1 MVTCGKCGTTLVDGA
16 LFCHMCGAKLQNS
29 YTCKQCGQEVKV
41 GSKFCGK
48 CGTPVTNTENTVN
61 QQNNTSHCPNCGA
74 LVGRLD
80 VACPSCG
87 TAITN
92 RNIAMS
98 VNVFATE
105 LARIEAERLDS
116 NSNEKRG
123 LFGNGGTDYEQ
134 AYGSKYLDK
143 KISFIQSFPIPNTTE
158 EIVEFILLA
167 MANIDPTY
175 GNKKYDNNR
184 TATVGHYYYSE
195 VKMANTWIGKLEQAY
210 NKAMLLF
217 PDNPLFPKIQELY
230 QKKMKEL
237 DRL

>member
-1 MVTCGKCGTTLVDGA
+1 MHTCGICGTTLVDGA
-16 LFCHMCGAKLQNS
+16 LFCHMCGARVQKS
-29 YTCKQCGQEVKV
+29 ITCKQCGHALKV

-48 CGTPVTNTENTVN
+48 CGAPVPNAENN
-61 QQNNTSHCPNCGA
+61 AIHPNNTSHCPNCGA
-74 LVGRLD
+74 VVNRLD
-80 VACPSCG
+80 VVCRSCG

-98 VNVFATE
+98 VNVFASE
-105 LARIEAERLDS
+105 LAKIEAERHTS
-116 NSNEKRG
+116 NNNASRG
-123 LFGNGGTDYEQ
+123 LFGTGADYEQ

-167 MANIDPTY
+167 MANIDTTY
-175 GNKKYDNNR
+175 GNKRYDTDR
-184 TATVGHYYYSE
+184 SATVGHLYYSE

-230 QKKMKEL
+230 ENKMREL
-237 DRL
+237 DRM

>member
-1 MVTCGKCGTTLVDGA
+1 MSICGNCGANLVEGA
-16 LFCHMCGAKLQNS
+16 LFCHMCGIRIQNS
-29 YTCKQCGQEVKV
+29 ITCQQCGQALKV

-48 CGTPVTNTENTVN
+48 CGTPVPNTENKAIHP
-61 QQNNTSHCPNCGA
+61 NNTSHCPNCGA
-74 LVGRLD
+74 IVNRLD
-80 VACPSCG
+80 VVCRSCG

-105 LARIEAERLDS
+105 LAKIETERRDTK
-116 NSNEKRG
+116 NKG
-123 LFGNGGTDYEQ
+123 LSGFFEGTDYSQ
-134 AYGSKYLDK
+134 AYGSQYLDK
-143 KISFIQSFPIPNTTE
+143 KVSFIQAFPIPNTTE

-167 MANIDPTY
+167 LANIDNNY
-175 GNKKYDNNR
+175 GNKKYDNDR
-184 TATVGHYYYSE
+184 RGTVGGPYYSE
-195 VKMANTWIGKLEQAY
+195 VKMATTWIGKLEQSY

-217 PDNPLFPKIQELY
+217 PDDPLFPKIQELY